1 MVKWVPM
8 FRTHFSQQTADTK
21 QQTATFTQCFK
32 VEISVSIMKNEILPA
47 LTFWKRLGV
56 VTKCVLNHK

>member
-21 QQTATFTQCFK
+21 QQTATFTQCFI
-32 VEISVSIMKNEILPA
+32 VEISVFLKP
-47 LTFWKRLGV
+47 
-56 VTKCVLNHK
+56 LNHEKWDFTIDILEAFGSGH

>member
-1 MVKWVPM
+1 M

-56 VTKCVLNHK
+56 VTKCIKS